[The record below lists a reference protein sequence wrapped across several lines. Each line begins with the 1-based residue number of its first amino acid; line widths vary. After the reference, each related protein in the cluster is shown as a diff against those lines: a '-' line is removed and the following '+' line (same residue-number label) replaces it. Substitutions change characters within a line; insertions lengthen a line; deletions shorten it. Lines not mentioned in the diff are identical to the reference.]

1 MKMRGKPNLDP
12 MAFIEGSGIK
22 EKPVAI
28 IEAPVVAHTPSAR
41 MTKTIRLA
49 SDLDGLLK
57 DAAHARTKASGQRVS
72 ESDIIDEALR
82 KYLSK

>member
-22 EKPVAI
+22 EKPAAI
-28 IEAPVVAHTPSAR
+28 VEAAVTQTPSAR

-57 DAAHARTKASGQRVS
+57 DEAHARTKASGQRVS

>member
-22 EKPVAI
+22 EKPVAVA
-28 IEAPVVAHTPSAR
+28 IETTKSSSAR

-49 SDLDGLLK
+49 SDLDSILK
-57 DAAHARTKASGQRVS
+57 DEAHSRTKATGQRVS

-82 KYLSK
+82 KYLIK

>member
-22 EKPVAI
+22 EKSAPTG
-28 IEAPVVAHTPSAR
+28 EAVVAQTTSAR

-57 DAAHARTKASGQRVS
+57 DEAHARSKASGQRVS

>member
-22 EKPVAI
+22 EKPATVAV
-28 IEAPVVAHTPSAR
+28 EATKAASAR

-49 SDLDGLLK
+49 SDLDSILK
-57 DAAHARTKASGQRVS
+57 DEAHLRTKATGQRVS

-82 KYLSK
+82 KYLIK

>member
-1 MKMRGKPNLDP
+1 MKMRGKPTLDP
-12 MAFIEGSGIK
+12 IAFIEGSGMK

-28 IEAPVVAHTPSAR
+28 IDTATVRAPSIR

-57 DAAHARTKASGQRVS
+57 DEAHARTKASGQRVS

>member
-22 EKPVAI
+22 EKPVTI
-28 IEAPVVAHTPSAR
+28 VEAAVTQTPSAR

-57 DAAHARTKASGQRVS
+57 DEAHARTKASGQRVS